1 MPGKCDRLPRM
12 GRPQSFRTTL
22 TFALIAT
29 AIWSVVTVWL
39 DGGSWRDSAKLAPF
53 FFAMIFFTML
63 ATNRLSTSLANR
75 MAARQAARAPQRGPA
90 VIAPTSDRVDH
101 NQRRR
106 QRADRARAERRRR

>member
-1 MPGKCDRLPRM
+1 MK
-12 GRPQSFRTTL
+12 RPQPLRTTIA
-22 TFALIAT
+22 FALIAT

-39 DGGSWRDSAKLAPF
+39 EGGSWVDAAKFAPF
-53 FFAMIFFTML
+53 FFAVLFFTML

-75 MAARQAARAPQRGPA
+75 VEARRAARAPQRGPA
-90 VIAPTSDRVDH
+90 VVPPTSERVDH